1 MGKHKVMNVMYTFLM
16 KGSPELRIAVVEF
29 VLSNE
34 EVIEKTD
41 LRTLIEPILIML
53 IAKKPGER

>member
-1 MGKHKVMNVMYTFLM
+1 M